1 MDDSGG
7 AVNSVGGSGGAVGV
21 RGGNPGM
28 DKCDDATSSRIS
40 SREMHRVGCEN
51 LLERS
56 EVIVGRGTYILDTD
70 NIISLKQRLEMR
82 NGFVMASN

>member
-28 DKCDDATSSRIS
+28 DQCDDATSSRIS

-56 EVIVGRGTYILDTD
+56 EVIVGRGSTSWTQT
-70 NIISLKQRLEMR
+70 ISYLSSNDWRCEM
-82 NGFVMASN
+82 AL

>member
-1 MDDSGG
+1 MNDSRGV
-7 AVNSVGGSGGAVGV
+7 VNSVGSGGRAVGV
-21 RGGNPGM
+21 GGGNPGV
-28 DKCDDATSSRIS
+28 DQGDDTSSCGIS
-40 SREMHRVGCEN
+40 GREMHRVGCEN

-56 EVIVGRGTYILDTD
+56 EVIVGGGTYILDTD

>member
-1 MDDSGG
+1 MDDSRG

-56 EVIVGRGTYILDTD
+56 EVIVRGGTHILHAD
-70 NIISLKQRLEMR
+70 NVVSLKQRLEMR
-82 NGFVMASN
+82 NDFVVTSN